1 MALPAAK
8 GAMRISAPGIFS
20 MRHSRAQ
27 LGLTLIE
34 MLAVM
39 LVLGL
44 LAGLIAANLP
54 RPDGQALRPEA
65 ERLAA
70 LLAHASAEARL
81 TGKRI
86 AWDGRPAGYGFLRWS
101 EADGW
106 RDFPTDAVLRRR
118 ALPTGVLIEGMS
130 GAPTDSDGQMR
141 LEFVG
146 DGLATAVEIRLA
158 GGGMRM
164 AVLLPPVGDAR
175 TTTLAN

>member
-1 MALPAAK
+1 
-8 GAMRISAPGIFS
+8 MRISAPGIFS
-20 MRHSRAQ
+20 MHPSRAQ
-27 LGLTLIE
+27 SGLTLIE
-34 MLAVM
+34 VLAVM

-44 LAGLIAANLP
+44 LAGLIAANLS
-54 RPDGQALRPEA
+54 RHDGQGLRSEA

-86 AWDGRPAGYGFLRWS
+86 AWDGRPGGYGFLRWS
-101 EADGW
+101 ESEGW
-106 RDFPTDAVLRRR
+106 RDFPNDAVLRRR
-118 ALPTGVLIEGMS
+118 ALPAGVVIEGMS
-130 GAPTDSDGQMR
+130 GALTDSDGRMR

-146 DGLATAVEIRLA
+146 DGLATAIEIRLG

-164 AVLLPPVGDAR
+164 AVLLPAVGDAR

>member
-1 MALPAAK
+1 
-8 GAMRISAPGIFS
+8 MRP
-20 MRHSRAQ
+20 SRAQ
-27 LGLTLIE
+27 SGLTLIE

-54 RPDGQALRPEA
+54 RADGQALRPEA

-130 GAPTDSDGQMR
+130 GAPTDSDGRMR

-158 GGGMRM
+158 GDGMRM